1 MRVMEPADRLR
12 NNFWDLAVFR
22 PWRTFKTSLSSLLG
36 QWENEM
42 SLLEEFSSS
51 SVGTSCSCP
60 QSARRMK
67 KPRSA
72 SRYKAVPELILII
85 CISFLNKR
93 MICQAKSWRKC
104 IHINMELTEV
114 RRQTDKTFI
123 SLLSAVRLGRWA
135 ETRLC
140 FMTLLPADGAIAHIS
155 LMLCEGCVAG
165 GNSYECLSQCKGVY
179 DMVLGKEETLSKV
192 SLCNFW

>member
-12 NNFWDLAVFR
+12 NNVWDLAVFR

-135 ETRLC
+135 ETQLFQNPAPCWWRHC
-140 FMTLLPADGAIAHIS
+140 SHLPHALWG
-155 LMLCEGCVAG
+155 MCGW
-165 GNSYECLSQCKGVY
+165 
-179 DMVLGKEETLSKV
+179 GK
-192 SLCNFW
+192 